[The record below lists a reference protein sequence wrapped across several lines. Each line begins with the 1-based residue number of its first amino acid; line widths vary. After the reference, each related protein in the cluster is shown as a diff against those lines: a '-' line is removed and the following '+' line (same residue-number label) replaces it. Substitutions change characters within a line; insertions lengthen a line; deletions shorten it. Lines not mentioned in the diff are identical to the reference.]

1 VPSTYTTQF
10 FSDASCEKKP
20 PSRPRFFDLLKI
32 TGIGGYEQNKIPA
45 QTVENHQTTLQKSDG
60 WVSNLVLF

>member
-1 VPSTYTTQF
+1 VK
-10 FSDASCEKKP
+10 KKP

-45 QTVENHQTTLQKSDG
+45 QTVENHQTTLQKIG
-60 WVSNLVLF
+60 WVGIRFGAFLDHRDTLYL

>member
-1 VPSTYTTQF
+1 V
-10 FSDASCEKKP
+10 KKNP

-45 QTVENHQTTLQKSDG
+45 QTMENHQTTFQKSDG
-60 WVSNLVLF
+60 WVSDLVLF